1 MALVYGK
8 THKFAALKT
17 LSLSEMKETV
27 LKLFL
32 TFSLICLAG
41 MSAGAF
47 PPFFTNYKPK
57 DYGAANQNWSMAQD
71 VNGYI
76 YACNDDCLL
85 RFNGKSWE
93 KLYPFGEGRNIF
105 LRSLYADRD
114 SDRVYIG
121 GLREFGYLVPAQ
133 DGSLTYVSLAER
145 FDSEQLGNDQIWY
158 IERVGNRIFF
168 IFFSTYYVYDTDTE
182 EVSQHYALTSWHYVL
197 EGSLYLVQRSGEIR
211 KYDGVSEGYDI
222 IPPDALP
229 GPAMKIFHS
238 SSGGRIAI
246 CEKDGMYVSGRDGY
260 RRVDGLGKD
269 WGIAN
274 RAIRCSDG
282 TVIVGFRGS
291 GIYAFSE
298 TGHTL
303 WHLDSDNGLI
313 NSTVHCLIEDSC
325 GNVWAALAKGL
336 VVIFKD
342 GDYMI
347 PPSMSNTVE
356 ITAAYVCGD
365 RLYAGTKQGLS
376 VVDLSSG
383 QHAERLSRKI
393 RPANQVWSISEVMGQ
408 IIVGD
413 EKNTYRLDHGGGYT
427 VLSDAPG
434 GTEPRLVPGD
444 DGRMYMIQGSFTSL
458 YVYEQDGDGK
468 WRFRNTVNGFLR
480 PVNRIEV
487 DHLGN
492 LWLEHMYTGLYR
504 LRLSGDLKD
513 VVDVEYWGGSDRH
526 ICKVEGRVLFHD
538 ADGFSYY
545 DDMTRRMMPY
555 EVFNESLG
563 EFRTCDMVTDA
574 RHGRYWLIRDDRAVL
589 AGVSS
594 DGRADIIDFVDCSK
608 YDMSM
613 SEPSTVA
620 SWNDDRYLVGTEQGF
635 LVHHY
640 VSGQSPDSLAVKI
653 LFRGICSQKADSR
666 QTYNISDD
674 RITVPNK
681 SGLSVY
687 AALTGERFP
696 NRIKVESMLSGYDW
710 SWQMLGD
717 DMTAS
722 WQRLPAGTYRL
733 ELRASDAIGHEVAR
747 KEISVTVRPSLFA
760 SPVFLIL
767 YVLSFAGLCA
777 MAVIFVRK
785 LLERQRTAL
794 AKKNAEAMEQEMLK
808 HERDLMSIRNEQLEE
823 SVLLKSKELATY
835 SLIEARRNNVLKHL
849 SEELSRIY
857 YSDRPG
863 IHKKDY
869 DRLMEII
876 RDGEFTED
884 NWNHFF
890 TNFDL
895 IHKSFFRSLKAMHG
909 DLTPNDLRLCA
920 YLRLNMSTKEIA
932 NIMGITVKG
941 AEVAKYRLRK
951 KLQVD
956 SSMPLNVYLMSLSS
970 AKK

>member
-1 MALVYGK
+1 M
-8 THKFAALKT
+8 
-17 LSLSEMKETV
+17 
-27 LKLFL
+27 
-32 TFSLICLAG
+32 
-41 MSAGAF
+41 
-47 PPFFTNYKPK
+47 
-57 DYGAANQNWSMAQD
+57 
-71 VNGYI
+71 
-76 YACNDDCLL
+76 
-85 RFNGKSWE
+85 
-93 KLYPFGEGRNIF
+93 
-105 LRSLYADRD
+105 
-114 SDRVYIG
+114 
-121 GLREFGYLVPAQ
+121 
-133 DGSLTYVSLAER
+133 
-145 FDSEQLGNDQIWY
+145 
-158 IERVGNRIFF
+158 
-168 IFFSTYYVYDTDTE
+168 
-182 EVSQHYALTSWHYVL
+182 
-197 EGSLYLVQRSGEIR
+197 
-211 KYDGVSEGYDI
+211 
-222 IPPDALP
+222 
-229 GPAMKIFHS
+229 
-238 SSGGRIAI
+238 
-246 CEKDGMYVSGRDGY
+246 
-260 RRVDGLGKD
+260 
-269 WGIAN
+269 
-274 RAIRCSDG
+274 
-282 TVIVGFRGS
+282 
-291 GIYAFSE
+291 
-298 TGHTL
+298 
-303 WHLDSDNGLI
+303 
-313 NSTVHCLIEDSC
+313 
-325 GNVWAALAKGL
+325 
-336 VVIFKD
+336 
-342 GDYMI
+342 
-347 PPSMSNTVE
+347 
-356 ITAAYVCGD
+356 
-365 RLYAGTKQGLS
+365 
-376 VVDLSSG
+376 
-383 QHAERLSRKI
+383 
-393 RPANQVWSISEVMGQ
+393 
-408 IIVGD
+408 
-413 EKNTYRLDHGGGYT
+413 
-427 VLSDAPG
+427 
-434 GTEPRLVPGD
+434 
-444 DGRMYMIQGSFTSL
+444 
-458 YVYEQDGDGK
+458 
-468 WRFRNTVNGFLR
+468 
-480 PVNRIEV
+480 
-487 DHLGN
+487 
-492 LWLEHMYTGLYR
+492 
-504 LRLSGDLKD
+504 
-513 VVDVEYWGGSDRH
+513 
-526 ICKVEGRVLFHD
+526 EGRVLFHD

-613 SEPSTVA
+613 SEPSAVA

-823 SVLLKSKELATY
+823 SVLLKSKVLATY

-869 DRLMEII
+869 DRLMEKGRSRDSVGVHLRFYHSYGNSGDIQSGYGLRVFRRGCTSFPYAVFSEESCFVCPFCGRFYTHKPSGKAETAQICVI
-876 RDGEFTED
+876 RDSCSIGGRFC
-884 NWNHFF
+884 
-890 TNFDL
+890 
-895 IHKSFFRSLKAMHG
+895 
-909 DLTPNDLRLCA
+909 RLFP
-920 YLRLNMSTKEIA
+920 
-932 NIMGITVKG
+932 
-941 AEVAKYRLRK
+941 
-951 KLQVD
+951 D
-956 SSMPLNVYLMSLSS
+956 VYSDGGFYGFQGRIQTGCFCR
-970 AKK
+970 

>member
-1 MALVYGK
+1 M
-8 THKFAALKT
+8 
-17 LSLSEMKETV
+17 
-27 LKLFL
+27 
-32 TFSLICLAG
+32 
-41 MSAGAF
+41 
-47 PPFFTNYKPK
+47 
-57 DYGAANQNWSMAQD
+57 
-71 VNGYI
+71 
-76 YACNDDCLL
+76 
-85 RFNGKSWE
+85 
-93 KLYPFGEGRNIF
+93 
-105 LRSLYADRD
+105 
-114 SDRVYIG
+114 
-121 GLREFGYLVPAQ
+121 
-133 DGSLTYVSLAER
+133 
-145 FDSEQLGNDQIWY
+145 
-158 IERVGNRIFF
+158 
-168 IFFSTYYVYDTDTE
+168 
-182 EVSQHYALTSWHYVL
+182 
-197 EGSLYLVQRSGEIR
+197 
-211 KYDGVSEGYDI
+211 
-222 IPPDALP
+222 
-229 GPAMKIFHS
+229 
-238 SSGGRIAI
+238 
-246 CEKDGMYVSGRDGY
+246 
-260 RRVDGLGKD
+260 
-269 WGIAN
+269 
-274 RAIRCSDG
+274 
-282 TVIVGFRGS
+282 
-291 GIYAFSE
+291 
-298 TGHTL
+298 
-303 WHLDSDNGLI
+303 
-313 NSTVHCLIEDSC
+313 
-325 GNVWAALAKGL
+325 
-336 VVIFKD
+336 
-342 GDYMI
+342 
-347 PPSMSNTVE
+347 
-356 ITAAYVCGD
+356 
-365 RLYAGTKQGLS
+365 
-376 VVDLSSG
+376 
-383 QHAERLSRKI
+383 
-393 RPANQVWSISEVMGQ
+393 
-408 IIVGD
+408 
-413 EKNTYRLDHGGGYT
+413 
-427 VLSDAPG
+427 
-434 GTEPRLVPGD
+434 
-444 DGRMYMIQGSFTSL
+444 
-458 YVYEQDGDGK
+458 
-468 WRFRNTVNGFLR
+468 
-480 PVNRIEV
+480 
-487 DHLGN
+487 
-492 LWLEHMYTGLYR
+492 
-504 LRLSGDLKD
+504 
-513 VVDVEYWGGSDRH
+513 
-526 ICKVEGRVLFHD
+526 
-538 ADGFSYY
+538 
-545 DDMTRRMMPY
+545 
-555 EVFNESLG
+555 
-563 EFRTCDMVTDA
+563 
-574 RHGRYWLIRDDRAVL
+574 
-589 AGVSS
+589 
-594 DGRADIIDFVDCSK
+594 
-608 YDMSM
+608 
-613 SEPSTVA
+613 
-620 SWNDDRYLVGTEQGF
+620 
-635 LVHHY
+635 
-640 VSGQSPDSLAVKI
+640 KI

-666 QTYNISDD
+666 QTYKISDD

-760 SPVFLIL
+760 SPVFLML